1 MKRFFFSMMALTAVA
16 VGCTQSALLET
27 PDLLGTEVS
36 FSTYTGRTPV
46 TKAQQIAQPD
56 TDGNMPEGAITLAV
70 AGGFKLYG
78 LLTKEG
84 NTSVIGGMNNV
95 DVTYD
100 NGWNYG
106 RLVYWPDASSESTM
120 SFVAYSRNAVEK
132 GSIKP
137 DHNNIKEDLK
147 FTVKEDVDDQVDFLA
162 TAYQEGCSLNTN
174 TDGNVTL
181 QFQHLLSRIG
191 FKVETTTDA
200 SVTIKN
206 LSFSGR
212 MFSQGTL
219 NLTLAKGSDV
229 PELVGTAKK
238 DQTYKF
244 LEDASVEISGAKSSA
259 KRVSRG
265 GSDFLMIL
273 PHTVAQGDYHV
284 INVEYKV
291 GNGKFREAFVELE
304 PGFDFKQGKAYEF
317 ILKISTSAI
326 KFVIDETPWNDPNES
341 ATTYPIEPSPDEP
354 VYYGVAKSISTDSAV
369 IPVTVNHE
377 GLEEV
382 GVLYRKSNEPSWR
395 GPITI
400 DKESGEYQKKT
411 YEVTL
416 SRLESNTEYEYRA
429 YSKKTAE
436 SDVVYSPV
444 NEEEAPFFFT
454 KASVDFG
461 ELVNTDNPD
470 EDDVKEHTANV
481 SGTCSDYADGNIVEW
496 GFCWMRGKGNPTIN
510 DEVANNENAS
520 ITIDDDGNFSYTIT
534 ELESNT
540 LYSCRSYVKNSAGD
554 VSYSTTA
561 EFTTRFVFEDED
573 DTGSGWN

>member
-1 MKRFFFSMMALTAVA
+1 MMALTAVA
-16 VGCTQSALLET
+16 IGCTQSALLET

-56 TDGNMPEGAITLAV
+56 TDGNMPEGAITLAA
-70 AGGFKLYG
+70 AGGFNLYG

-95 DVTYD
+95 KVTYD
-100 NGWNYG
+100 NGWKYG
-106 RLVYWPDASSESTM
+106 NLVYWPDASSESTM
-120 SFVAYSRNAVEK
+120 SFVAYSHNAVEK
-132 GSIKP
+132 GSIDENKVS
-137 DHNNIKEDLK
+137 ISKIE
-147 FTVKEDVDDQVDFLA
+147 FTVKENVDDQVDFLA

-326 KFVIDETPWNDPNES
+326 KFEIDETPWNDPNES
-341 ATTYPIEPSPDEP
+341 DTTDPYPIEPSPDEP
-354 VYYGVAKSISTDSAV
+354 VYYGVAKSISTNSAV

-382 GVLYRKSNEPSWR
+382 GVLYRKSNETSW
-395 GPITI
+395 GTPITI
-400 DKESGEYQKKT
+400 AKESGEYQKKT

-416 SRLESNTEYEYRA
+416 SGLESNTEYEYRA

-444 NEEEAPFFFT
+444 NEEEAPFFRT
-454 KASVDFG
+454 KAIVETSVPTTENISHTKVTLTG
-461 ELVNTDNPD
+461 RLKS
-470 EDDVKEHTANV
+470 DDGSIVE
-481 SGTCSDYADGNIVEW
+481 YENIVEY
-496 GFCWMRGKGNPTIN
+496 GFYLMKNRVVPSADVYDHHLAITSDKVTGGTFSGTIEGLSS
-510 DEVANNENAS
+510 D
-520 ITIDDDGNFSYTIT
+520 TIYTF
-534 ELESNT
+534 
-540 LYSCRSYVKNSAGD
+540 RAYVKNDAGET
-554 VSYSTTA
+554 SYSTDDTW
-561 EFTTRFVFEDED
+561 FRTKWSYDVSD
-573 DTGSGWN
+573 DTGAGFN